1 MDSED
6 TFFPRRRTLLRLH

>member
-6 TFFPRRRTLLRLH
+6 TFIPRRRTLLRLH